1 MAYDIAALS
10 RLSQHFEKLPGI
22 GRKTA
27 QRLAFFV
34 LSMPEEQVR
43 DFADAMIGA
52 KKEIHLCSVC
62 QNITDSDVC
71 SICSSNARN
80 RSLICVVEEP
90 KDVIAFERT
99 RRYNGL
105 YHVLHGA
112 ISPMDGITP
121 DKLRIK
127 ELLSRIDDDTKEII
141 MATNPSL
148 EGEATALYLSRLIK
162 PFGVKVSRLAY
173 GIPVGSTLEYADDDT
188 LSRALN
194 GRNEL

>member
-1 MAYDIAALS
+1 M
-10 RLSQHFEKLPGI
+10 
-22 GRKTA
+22 
-27 QRLAFFV
+27 
-34 LSMPEEQVR
+34 
-43 DFADAMIGA
+43 
-52 KKEIHLCSVC
+52 
-62 QNITDSDVC
+62 
-71 SICSSNARN
+71 
-80 RSLICVVEEP
+80 
-90 KDVIAFERT
+90 
-99 RRYNGL
+99 
-105 YHVLHGA
+105 LHGA